1 MVKVII
7 LAASIVMY
15 AMIMIIMYMK
25 SALQSFLCSGVF
37 TLDEIIICISINW
50 QYNYMDEFAED
61 FNNW

>member
-1 MVKVII
+1 
-7 LAASIVMY
+7 
-15 AMIMIIMYMK
+15 MK